1 MLPSLLLGG
10 DQTWFRCG
18 SEKVDVGSKVPGR
31 WLFFFNHIVGKAP
44 ATQTA
49 DVVKSVSR

>member
-1 MLPSLLLGG
+1 MLPSPLLEG

-18 SEKVDVGSKVPGR
+18 SEKVDIGSKVPGR
-31 WLFFFNHIVGKAP
+31 WLFFFHHIVGKAS

-49 DVVKSVSR
+49 DVVESVSW